1 MLYSRNLWRP
11 SGTQFL
17 VAVAVPVAAVEVAAF
32 GEPAPYRVF
41 AGLVVRMFEIANQTS
56 ILVAYIN

>member
-17 VAVAVPVAAVEVAAF
+17 VAEPVAVVDVAAF
-32 GEPAPYRVF
+32 GEHVSYRVF